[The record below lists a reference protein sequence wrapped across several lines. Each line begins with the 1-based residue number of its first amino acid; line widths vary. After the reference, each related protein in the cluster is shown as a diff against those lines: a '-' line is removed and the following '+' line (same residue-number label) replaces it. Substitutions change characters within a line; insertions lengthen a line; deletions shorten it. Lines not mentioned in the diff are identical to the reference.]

1 MRAHALRLV
10 LGIAVT
16 GLLCGLS
23 GVTAEG
29 GGKKEKGKGIN
40 HPAIVAELH
49 QSRLLLHNA
58 NHDYDG
64 YRAKA
69 MHDVGKAMHAL
80 DPKHKHE
87 LPKESGPAVK
97 EDQKKSDAQLATAAK
112 QIQVVIGQLTSA
124 PATPATT
131 SAVKHL
137 EAALG
142 HLNTALKIK

>member
-1 MRAHALRLV
+1 MKGHLFRLV
-10 LGIAVT
+10 LAIAVA
-16 GLLCGLS
+16 GLLSSAGS
-23 GVTAEG
+23 VTAQ
-29 GGKKEKGKGIN
+29 GKKGKTPVNFG
-40 HPAIVAELH
+40 PLVGELH
-49 QSRLLLHNA
+49 QTRLLLHSA

-69 MHDVGKAMHAL
+69 MHDVGQAMHAL
-80 DPKHKHE
+80 DPNHSHK

-97 EDQKKSDAQLATAAK
+97 EDQKKSDAQLAQAAK
-112 QIQVVIGQLTSA
+112 QIQVVIGQLTSG